1 MNRPF
6 GVRTLAE
13 RWIESPRIVTGSRS
27 SCAPAGIRV
36 PWSLT
41 GGPPSRSARAA
52 RALGREV
59 AAPVEPREVARRD
72 AEHGHGAAVERRR
85 LSLEPHDRD
94 RVERRRVRGAD
105 RRRVG
110 DEPRIL
116 FDRVVE
122 RNLERGAIRVV
133 ADQRRAV
140 RGREDREPDADADE
154 DDCDRGRP
162 GSPREREQRQFERE
176 RPPGR
181 RPFAGAEHRLQH
193 ASDHDRGDER
203 DQSRQQH
210 QHDPGALARRER
222 LRVGSSDRE
231 GDEHRDERASGGDI
245 CDRDRQPADRD
256 GPRPG
261 ADVEDESPEHG
272 DGEHQLDRGHRRDRP
287 RDDRA
292 GRGVRPLGERQRG
305 DRPEQ
310 PAEQGRGDDDER
322 RFGQGG
328 ESRLPARRAE
338 RVEPSRARTRCRGGD
353 ASPRGGRTRA
363 AGRPPGR
370 RRAGAAGRRSATSR
384 PRPPVPRSEPSARS
398 SESSP
403 RARCSRVRS
412 GPESRRRPS
421 P

>member
-13 RWIESPRIVTGSRS
+13 RWIESPRIVTGSRN

-72 AEHGHGAAVERRR
+72 AEHGHGTAVERRR

-94 RVERRRVRGAD
+94 RVERRRVCGAD

-140 RGREDREPDADADE
+140 RGREDREADADAHE

-162 GSPREREQRQFERE
+162 GSPREREQRKLERE

-193 ASDHDRGDER
+193 ARDHDRGDER

-231 GDEHRDERASGGDI
+231 GDEHRDERAGGGDI

-256 GPRPG
+256 GAAPGSRGRGRASRARRRRASARSRSPTRPT
-261 ADVEDESPEHG
+261 A
-272 DGEHQLDRGHRRDRP
+272 RRP
-287 RDDRA
+287 RREVCPSPRRA
-292 GRGVRPLGERQRG
+292 
-305 DRPEQ
+305 
-310 PAEQGRGDDDER
+310 
-322 RFGQGG
+322 
-328 ESRLPARRAE
+328 PARRSRRAA
-338 RVEPSRARTRCRGGD
+338 SRAGSRGRPRAPLRPGRRVSPASPWRRTSRAVARSHALRGGD

-384 PRPPVPRSEPSARS
+384 PRPRVPLSAPSARS

-403 RARCSRVRS
+403 RARCSRVRC
-412 GPESRRRPS
+412 GPGSCQRPS